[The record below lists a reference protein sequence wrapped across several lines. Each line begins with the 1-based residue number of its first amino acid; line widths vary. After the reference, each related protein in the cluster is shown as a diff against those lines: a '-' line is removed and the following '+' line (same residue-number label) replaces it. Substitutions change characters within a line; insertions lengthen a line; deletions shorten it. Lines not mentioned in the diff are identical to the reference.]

1 MSIYNSTENLW
12 NKNRNK
18 TLHENHLCQNIHIQ
32 TCATQLWGGGCSEL
46 GLKGWGKSLT
56 CALVPEVWQIFNIW
70 CTFSMAG
77 IVAWCW
83 FAFHR
88 EIFRIKSNYIGKKW
102 YKCKYCNNAKHNYQ
116 KYSFHFFSKLVS
128 DVKEMKERSMQ
139 TYSAK
144 TRNVVFIHC
153 FAPLLHLKYLFIRQC
168 KFASYSD
175 YIH

>member
-70 CTFSMAG
+70 CTFSMAW

-102 YKCKYCNNAKHNYQ
+102 YKCKYCNNAKHKCKKCSFNFFQ
-116 KYSFHFFSKLVS
+116 TCIWCKRKKYIDIFSEDPECGIYSLFCSF
-128 DVKEMKERSMQ
+128 
-139 TYSAK
+139 SAFKVPFHK
-144 TRNVVFIHC
+144 TM
-153 FAPLLHLKYLFIRQC
+153 
-168 KFASYSD
+168 
-175 YIH
+175 